1 MMTSFYYL
9 LCGIFGVAVLGGIAY
24 HLIAVYCAFM
34 LARKRAASP
43 PAATDA
49 LPPMSLLKPLCGAE
63 PELEQCIESF
73 FKQDYPEYEILFAVR
88 DGSDPAVDVVDNLR
102 RRYPHISVTM
112 LYTGEP
118 TYVNPQ
124 VYSLH
129 LMAEAARHSILV
141 TTDSDTSVAP
151 DYLRALAREFAPPR
165 VGVVTNLYRG
175 VSGTDLW
182 SKLEALGM
190 STEFMA
196 GVVVAER
203 LDGMKFALGPSM
215 SVRAECLNEVGKFS
229 GMKDYL
235 ADDFILGSWADRA
248 GWQVVLS
255 DHVINHHASSAGF
268 ITTFKHR
275 LRWNRSARFSRPSG
289 YIGQG
294 FIYGW
299 VWAVLFFLLSPAW
312 WSFALLA
319 LALILRCWQAI
330 QVGAALLKDRS
341 SLRNLWL
348 LPLQDLISYGSWVGG
363 FLGKE
368 IVWRNERYRL
378 LSGGR
383 FKLLAERVGVTK
395 ESFNTDSD

>member
-1 MMTSFYYL
+1 MITTLYYL
-9 LCGIFGVAVLGGIAY
+9 LISILGIAASGGIAY
-24 HLIAVYCAFM
+24 YLIAIYCAYQ
-34 LARKRAASP
+34 LGHKRVVSTYIP
-43 PAATDA
+43 TEA
-49 LPPMSLLKPLCGAE
+49 LEPMSLLKPLCGAE

-73 FKQDYPEYEILFAVR
+73 FKQDYPKYEILFAVR
-88 DGSDPAVDVVDNLR
+88 DSSDPAVGVVNHLR
-102 RRYPHISVTM
+102 GRYPNIPVT
-112 LYTGEP
+112 LIYTGEP

-151 DYLRALAREFAPPR
+151 DYLRTLAREFASPK

-175 VSGTDLW
+175 VCGTDLW

-196 GVVVAER
+196 GVVVAEQ
-203 LDGMKFALGPSM
+203 LEGMKFALGPSM
-215 SVRAECLNEVGKFS
+215 SVRAECLNAVGKFS

-248 GWQVVLS
+248 GWRVVLS
-255 DHVINHHASSAGF
+255 KHVINHHASSAGF

-275 LRWNRSARFSRPSG
+275 LRWNRSARYSRPAG
-289 YIGQG
+289 YFGQG
-294 FIYGW
+294 FTYGW
-299 VWAVLFFLLSPAW
+299 VWALLLFLISPAL
-312 WSFALLA
+312 WSLGLLA
-319 LALILRCWQAI
+319 LALFFRGWQAI
-330 QVGAALLKDRS
+330 QVGATLLNDRS
-341 SLRNLWL
+341 SLSNIWL
-348 LPLQDLISYGSWVGG
+348 VPFQDLISFSSWVGG

-368 IVWRNERYRL
+368 IVWRSERYRL

-383 FKLLAERVGVTK
+383 FKLIVERAGVTN
-395 ESFNTDSD
+395 ESFKHGSD